1 MLRNRRNTF
10 AIALLTAV
18 AGMVPTGSA
27 LAVQNYLYV
36 SGAVGVASTQS
47 VRLSVTNLAP
57 GDDRCRGCF
66 STLQCQMQ
74 LQVFDSQGAQIAQS
88 SRLVGAG
95 RTLSL
100 QLDGSTIR
108 GGLIR
113 AQITTDPAGDK
124 LCTQLM
130 ASTFEILNS
139 TSGETQLFVPS
150 AQDLSRGAQKT
161 IQLQAQ

>member
-1 MLRNRRNTF
+1 
-10 AIALLTAV
+10 
-18 AGMVPTGSA
+18 
-27 LAVQNYLYV
+27 
-36 SGAVGVASTQS
+36 
-47 VRLSVTNLAP
+47 
-57 GDDRCRGCF
+57 
-66 STLQCQMQ
+66 
-74 LQVFDSQGAQIAQS
+74 
-88 SRLVGAG
+88 VGAG